1 MGGETKVEQWKIDFY
16 KPTPIAAVVWGW
28 SQVVLWLCIN
38 TYLVYS
44 LAAES
49 KDMSWM
55 AFLMLNSIVIAYCW
69 VMVNHIF
76 PVLPSLNGIPFV
88 LIAFLTAALPIAYPF
103 VNTDVGALLSTK
115 MPFWQLALF
124 ASNRLSVESSVQIHH
139 KLGVPGISYWLQWPI
154 QKVQEKYTLTY
165 FNTFSITRTRGGNP
179 DAFSSFF
186 LGWTVA
192 AISYYVNNDALKWVI
207 ALNSLYHLEQ
217 LIALLVGPLLHI
229 PGGMPDPNFL
239 STKGTSV
246 NERNTHTDGFF
257 RGVLGV
263 VMLYLGNYAAVTH
276 LLFLRKLVPW

>member
-1 MGGETKVEQWKIDFY
+1 MGGEEKVDQWKKDFY

-28 SQVVLWLCIN
+28 LQVALWVSIN

-49 KDMSWM
+49 EDMGWR
-55 AFLMLNSIVIAYCW
+55 AFLMLNLMVIAYSW
-69 VMVNHIF
+69 VMVNYVF
-76 PVLPSLNGIPFV
+76 PMVPSVLGIPFV
-88 LIAFLTAALPIAYPF
+88 LIAFLSAGIALGYPF
-103 VNTDVGALLSTK
+103 VNTDVGALLSAK

-124 ASNRLSVESSVQIHH
+124 ASNRLSVESSVQIHA
-139 KLGVPGISYWLQWPI
+139 KLGVAGISYWLHWPI
-154 QKVQEKYTLTY
+154 QKVREKYTLTY

-186 LGWTVA
+186 LGWPVA
-192 AISYYVNNDALKWVI
+192 MISYYVNNDALTWVI
-207 ALNSLYHLEQ
+207 VLNSVYQLEQ

-229 PGGMPDPNFL
+229 TGGMPGPNLL
-239 STKGTSV
+239 STRGTSENV
-246 NERNTHTDGFF
+246 RNTHTDGLL

-263 VMLYLGNYAAVTH
+263 VFLWLAQYTVVGH

>member
-1 MGGETKVEQWKIDFY
+1 MEQWKIDFY

-44 LAAES
+44 LAGES
-49 KDMSWM
+49 KDMSWI
-55 AFLMLNSIVIAYCW
+55 AFLMLNSITIAYCW

-76 PVLPSLNGIPFV
+76 PALPSLNGIPFV

-154 QKVQEKYTLTY
+154 QKVQENTLSPTSMRLALPAQEAVIPMR
-165 FNTFSITRTRGGNP
+165 FQAFFS
-179 DAFSSFF
+179 A
-186 LGWTVA
+186 
-192 AISYYVNNDALKWVI
+192 
-207 ALNSLYHLEQ
+207 
-217 LIALLVGPLLHI
+217 
-229 PGGMPDPNFL
+229 
-239 STKGTSV
+239 
-246 NERNTHTDGFF
+246 
-257 RGVLGV
+257 
-263 VMLYLGNYAAVTH
+263 
-276 LLFLRKLVPW
+276 